1 MVLRLYSNKCICS
14 IVDLRSPKLHKILD
28 TWIEEDLGDGDLTRF
43 VLSDRRASAHWVAKE
58 DGTFCG
64 GDLVK
69 LIFRKID
76 PKVDIQ
82 LLIEDGQKFEKNQR
96 LLELKGSSSSLVA
109 GERVSL
115 NVAMHLSGIAT
126 STAVLITKLSGSKV
140 KLADTRKTTPGMR
153 IFEKYAFH
161 CGGGINHRLGLDDA
175 AMLKENHIEWSQGI
189 SESIKILKNTIP
201 WTKKIIVEAE
211 TPSQAKEAVEAGAD
225 GVLLDEMSI
234 QAIEQLVPELR
245 QLSKNSNSKYV
256 SQDIVIEVSGINPNN
271 VSDYMF
277 TGIDLISTSAPIT
290 KSKWIDFSMRFD

>member
-1 MVLRLYSNKCICS
+1 M
-14 IVDLRSPKLHKILD
+14 DLRSPKLHKILD

-43 VLSDRRASAHWVAKE
+43 VLSDRSVSAHWVAKE

-126 STAVLITKLSGSKV
+126 STALLVTKLSGSKV

-153 IFEKYAFH
+153 VFEKYAFH

-234 QAIEQLVPELR
+234 QAIEKLVPELR
-245 QLSKNSNSKYV
+245 QLSKNSKSKYV
-256 SQDIVIEVSGINPNN
+256 SQNIVIEVSGINPNN
-271 VSDYMF
+271 VSDYIL

-290 KSKWIDFSMRFD
+290 KSKWIDFSMRFN

>member
-1 MVLRLYSNKCICS
+1 M
-14 IVDLRSPKLHKILD
+14 DLRSPKLHKILD
-28 TWIEEDLGDGDLTRF
+28 TWIEEDLGNGDLTRF
-43 VLSDRRASAHWVAKE
+43 VLNDRSASAHWVAKE

-64 GDLVK
+64 GDLVQ

-76 PKVDIQ
+76 PQVKIQ
-82 LLIEDGQKFEKNQR
+82 LLIKDGQKFQKNQR
-96 LLELKGSSSSLVA
+96 LLELNGSSSSLVA
-109 GERVSL
+109 GERVTL
-115 NVAMHLSGIAT
+115 NIAMHLSGIAT
-126 STAVLITKLSGSKV
+126 STALLVTELSGSNV
-140 KLADTRKTTPGMR
+140 KLADTRKTTPGLR

-189 SESIKILKNTIP
+189 SESIKILKKSIP

-211 TPSQAKEAVEAGAD
+211 TPTQAKEAIEAGAD

-234 QAIEQLVPELR
+234 QTIEKLVPELR

-256 SQDIVIEVSGINPNN
+256 SKDIVIEVSGVNPNN
-271 VSDYMF
+271 LSNYVS

>member
-1 MVLRLYSNKCICS
+1 M
-14 IVDLRSPKLHKILD
+14 DLRAPKLHKILD

-43 VLSDRRASAHWVAKE
+43 VLNDRSASAHWVAKE
-58 DGTFCG
+58 GGIFCG

-76 PKVDIQ
+76 PQVDIQ
-82 LLIEDGQKFEKNQR
+82 LLIEDGQEFEKNQK
-96 LLELKGSSSSLVA
+96 LIELKGSSSSLVA
-109 GERVSL
+109 GERVTL

-126 STAVLITKLSGSKV
+126 STALLVTKLSGSNV
-140 KLADTRKTTPGMR
+140 KLADTRKTTPGLR

-189 SESIKILKNTIP
+189 SESIKILKNTLP

-234 QAIEQLVPELR
+234 QTIAKLVPELR
-245 QLSKNSNSKYV
+245 QLSKTSNSKYV
-256 SQDIVIEVSGINPNN
+256 SQNIVIEVSGINPNHL
-271 VSDYMF
+271 SDYIL

>member
-1 MVLRLYSNKCICS
+1 M
-14 IVDLRSPKLHKILD
+14 DLRSPKLHKILD

-43 VLSDRRASAHWVAKE
+43 VLNNKSSSAHWVAKE

-69 LIFRKID
+69 LIFKKID
-76 PKVDIQ
+76 PQVDIQ

-96 LLELKGSSSSLVA
+96 LLELQGSSSSLVA
-109 GERVSL
+109 GERVTL

-126 STAVLITKLSGSKV
+126 STALLVNKLSGSNV
-140 KLADTRKTTPGMR
+140 KLADTRKTTPGLR

-189 SESIKILKNTIP
+189 SKSIKILKNTIP

-211 TPSQAKEAVEAGAD
+211 TSSQAKEAVEAGAD
-225 GVLLDEMSI
+225 GVLLDEMPI
-234 QAIEQLVPELR
+234 QTITKLVPELR

-256 SQDIVIEVSGINPNN
+256 SQNIVIEVSGINPNN
-271 VSDYMF
+271 LSDYIF

>member
-1 MVLRLYSNKCICS
+1 
-14 IVDLRSPKLHKILD
+14 VDLRSPKLHKILD

-43 VLSDRRASAHWVAKE
+43 VLSDRSASAYWVAKE

-126 STAVLITKLSGSKV
+126 STALLVTKLSGSKV

-153 IFEKYAFH
+153 VFEKYAFH

-211 TPSQAKEAVEAGAD
+211 TPSQAKEAVKAGAD

-234 QAIEQLVPELR
+234 QAIEKLVPELR
-245 QLSKNSNSKYV
+245 QLSKNSKSKY
-256 SQDIVIEVSGINPNN
+256 SSHNIVIEVSGINPNN
-271 VSDYMF
+271 VSDYIF

>member
-1 MVLRLYSNKCICS
+1 M
-14 IVDLRSPKLHKILD
+14 DLRSPKLHKILD

-43 VLSDRRASAHWVAKE
+43 VLNDRSASAHWVAKE

-64 GDLVK
+64 GDLVQ

-76 PKVDIQ
+76 PQVKIQ
-82 LLIEDGQKFEKNQR
+82 LLIKDGQKFQKNQR
-96 LLELKGSSSSLVA
+96 LLELNGSSSSLVA
-109 GERVSL
+109 GERVTL
-115 NVAMHLSGIAT
+115 NIAMHLSGIAT
-126 STAVLITKLSGSKV
+126 STALLVTELSGSNV
-140 KLADTRKTTPGMR
+140 KLADTRKTTPGLR

-211 TPSQAKEAVEAGAD
+211 TPTQAKEAIEAGAD

-234 QAIEQLVPELR
+234 QAIEKLVPELR

-256 SQDIVIEVSGINPNN
+256 SKDIVIEVSGVNPNN
-271 VSDYMF
+271 LSDYVS

>member
-1 MVLRLYSNKCICS
+1 M
-14 IVDLRSPKLHKILD
+14 DLRSPKLHKILD

-43 VLSDRRASAHWVAKE
+43 VLSERSVSAHWVAKE

-271 VSDYMF
+271 VSDYIF

>member
-1 MVLRLYSNKCICS
+1 
-14 IVDLRSPKLHKILD
+14 VDLRSPKLHKILD
-28 TWIEEDLGDGDLTRF
+28 NWIEEDLGHGDLTRF
-43 VLSDRRASAHWVAKE
+43 VLNERSASAHWVAKE

-76 PKVDIQ
+76 PQVDIQ
-82 LLIEDGQKFEKNQR
+82 LLIEDGQTFKKNQR

-109 GERVSL
+109 GERITL

-126 STAVLITKLSGSKV
+126 STALLVAKLSGSDV
-140 KLADTRKTTPGMR
+140 KLADTRKTTPGLR

-175 AMLKENHIEWSQGI
+175 AMLKENHIEWSRGI
-189 SESIKILKNTIP
+189 KESIKILKKTIP

-234 QAIEQLVPELR
+234 TAIAKLVPELR
-245 QLSKNSNSKYV
+245 QLSTTSDSTYASKN
-256 SQDIVIEVSGINPNN
+256 IVIEVSGINPDNL
-271 VSDYMF
+271 SDYLV

>member
-1 MVLRLYSNKCICS
+1 M
-14 IVDLRSPKLHKILD
+14 DLRSPKLHKILD

-43 VLSDRRASAHWVAKE
+43 VLSDRSASAHWVAKE

-76 PKVDIQ
+76 PKVEIQ
-82 LLIEDGQKFEKNQR
+82 LLIEDGQKFAKNQR

-234 QAIEQLVPELR
+234 KAIEHLVPELR
-245 QLSKNSNSKYV
+245 QLSKNSNSRYV
-256 SQDIVIEVSGINPNN
+256 SKSIVIEVSGINPNN
-271 VSDYMF
+271 VSDYIF

>member
-1 MVLRLYSNKCICS
+1 M
-14 IVDLRSPKLHKILD
+14 DLRSPKLQKIID

-43 VLSDRRASAHWVAKE
+43 VLNDRNVSAHWIAKE

-76 PKVDIQ
+76 PKIEIQ
-82 LLIEDGQKFEKNQR
+82 LLIEDGQKFEKDQR
-96 LLELKGSSSSLVA
+96 LLELKGSASALVT
-109 GERVSL
+109 GERVTL

-126 STAVLITKLSGSKV
+126 STASLVSKLSGSNV
-140 KLADTRKTTPGMR
+140 KLADTRKTTPGLR

-189 SESIKILKNTIP
+189 RESIKILKNTIP

-211 TPSQAKEAVEAGAD
+211 TSSQAKEAVEAGAD

-234 QAIEQLVPELR
+234 QAITKLVPELR
-245 QLSKNSNSKYV
+245 QLSKNNNSKYV
-256 SQDIVIEVSGINPNN
+256 SQNIVIEVSGINPNN
-271 VSDYMF
+271 LSDYVL
-277 TGIDLISTSAPIT
+277 TGIDLISTSAPMT

>member
-1 MVLRLYSNKCICS
+1 M
-14 IVDLRSPKLHKILD
+14 DLRSPKLHKIID

-43 VLSDRRASAHWVAKE
+43 VLKDKDASAHWVAKE

-76 PKVDIQ
+76 PRVDIQ
-82 LLIEDGQKFEKNQR
+82 LLLEDGQKFEKNQR
-96 LLELKGSSSSLVA
+96 LLELKGASSSLVA
-109 GERVSL
+109 GERIAL
-115 NVAMHLSGIAT
+115 NIAMHLSGIAT
-126 STAVLITKLSGSKV
+126 STALLVSKLSGSKV
-140 KLADTRKTTPGMR
+140 KLADTRKTSPGLR

-189 SESIKILKNTIP
+189 YESIKILKNTIP

-211 TPSQAKEAVEAGAD
+211 TPTQAKEAVKAGAD

-234 QAIEQLVPELR
+234 QTITKLVPELR
-245 QLSKNSNSKYV
+245 QLSKTSQSKYV
-256 SQDIVIEVSGINPNN
+256 SKNIVIEVSGINPNN
-271 VSDYMF
+271 LSDYLL
-277 TGIDLISTSAPIT
+277 TGIDLISTSSPMT

>member
-1 MVLRLYSNKCICS
+1 M
-14 IVDLRSPKLHKILD
+14 DLRSPKLHKILD
-28 TWIEEDLGDGDLTRF
+28 TWIEEDLGNGDLTRF
-43 VLSDRRASAHWVAKE
+43 ILQDRSASAHWIAKE

-76 PKVDIQ
+76 AQVDIQ
-82 LLIEDGQKFEKNQR
+82 LLIKDGQKFEKGQK
-96 LLELKGSSSSLVA
+96 LLKLQGTSSSLVA
-109 GERVSL
+109 GERVTL
-115 NVAMHLSGIAT
+115 NVAMHLSGIST
-126 STAVLITKLSGSKV
+126 STALLVTQLSGSNI
-140 KLADTRKTTPGMR
+140 KLADTRKTTPGLR

-189 SESIKILKNTIP
+189 RESIKILKNTIP

-211 TPSQAKEAVEAGAD
+211 TPSQAKEAVKAGAD

-234 QAIEQLVPELR
+234 QAIEKLVPELR
-245 QLSKNSNSKYV
+245 QLSKNSKSKYA
-256 SQDIVIEVSGINPNN
+256 SQNIVIEVSGINPNN
-271 VSDYMF
+271 VSDYIF

>member
-1 MVLRLYSNKCICS
+1 M
-14 IVDLRSPKLHKILD
+14 DLRSPKLHKILD

-43 VLSDRRASAHWVAKE
+43 VLNNKSSSAHWVAKE

-69 LIFRKID
+69 LIFKKID
-76 PKVDIQ
+76 PQVDIQ

-109 GERVSL
+109 GERVTL

-126 STAVLITKLSGSKV
+126 STALLVNKLTGSNV
-140 KLADTRKTTPGMR
+140 KLADTRKTTPGLR

-189 SESIKILKNTIP
+189 SENIKILKNNIP
-201 WTKKIIVEAE
+201 WTTKIIVEAE
-211 TPSQAKEAVEAGAD
+211 TPTQAKEAVEAGAD
-225 GVLLDEMSI
+225 GILLDEMSI
-234 QAIEQLVPELR
+234 QTITKLVPELR

-256 SQDIVIEVSGINPNN
+256 SQNIVIEVSGINPNN
-271 VSDYMF
+271 LSDYIF
-277 TGIDLISTSAPIT
+277 TGVDLISTSAPIT
-290 KSKWIDFSMRFD
+290 KSQWIDFSMRFD

>member
-1 MVLRLYSNKCICS
+1 
-14 IVDLRSPKLHKILD
+14 VDLRSPKLHKILD
-28 TWIEEDLGDGDLTRF
+28 AWIEEDLGNGDLTRF
-43 VLSDRRASAHWVAKE
+43 VLNNRNASAHWLSKE
-58 DGTFCG
+58 AGTFCG

-76 PKVDIQ
+76 PQVDIQ

-109 GERVSL
+109 GERVTL

-126 STAVLITKLSGSKV
+126 STALLVTKLSGSNV
-140 KLADTRKTTPGMR
+140 KLADTRKTTPGLR

-161 CGGGINHRLGLDDA
+161 CGGGVNHRLGLDDA

-189 SESIKILKNTIP
+189 SESIKILKNTLP

-225 GVLLDEMSI
+225 GILLDEMSI
-234 QAIEQLVPELR
+234 HTIEKLVPELR
-245 QLSKNSNSKYV
+245 QLSKTSNSKYV
-256 SQDIVIEVSGINPNN
+256 SQNIVIEVSGINPNN
-271 VSDYMF
+271 LSDYIF

-290 KSKWIDFSMRFD
+290 KSKWIDFSMRFDYKKNKKFSETS

>member
-1 MVLRLYSNKCICS
+1 M
-14 IVDLRSPKLHKILD
+14 DLRSPKLHKILD

-43 VLSDRRASAHWVAKE
+43 VLNNKSSSAHWVTKE

-69 LIFRKID
+69 LIFKKID
-76 PKVDIQ
+76 PQVDIQ
-82 LLIEDGQKFEKNQR
+82 LLIEDGQKFKKNQR

-109 GERVSL
+109 GERVTL

-126 STAVLITKLSGSKV
+126 STALLITQLSGSNV
-140 KLADTRKTTPGMR
+140 QLADTRKTTPGLR

-189 SESIKILKNTIP
+189 SESIKILKNTLP

-225 GVLLDEMSI
+225 GVLLDEMSV
-234 QAIEQLVPELR
+234 QAIEKLVPELR
-245 QLSKNSNSKYV
+245 QLSKNSKSKYV
-256 SQDIVIEVSGINPNN
+256 SQNIVIEVSGINPNN
-271 VSDYMF
+271 ISDYIF

>member
-1 MVLRLYSNKCICS
+1 M
-14 IVDLRSPKLHKILD
+14 DLRSPKLHKILD
-28 TWIEEDLGDGDLTRF
+28 TWIEEDLGDGDLTRI
-43 VLSDRRASAHWVAKE
+43 VLNDRSASAHWVSKE
-58 DGTFCG
+58 EGTFCG
-64 GDLVK
+64 GELVK

-76 PKVDIQ
+76 PQVDIK

-109 GERVSL
+109 GERVTL

-126 STAVLITKLSGSKV
+126 STALLLTKLSGSNV
-140 KLADTRKTTPGMR
+140 KLADTRKTTPGLRM
-153 IFEKYAFH
+153 FEKYAFH

-189 SESIKILKNTIP
+189 SKSIKTLKNTIP

-234 QAIEQLVPELR
+234 QTIAKLVPELR
-245 QLSKNSNSKYV
+245 QLSKNVNSKYV
-256 SQDIVIEVSGINPNN
+256 SQNVVIEVSGINPNN
-271 VSDYMF
+271 ISDYIF
-277 TGIDLISTSAPIT
+277 TGIDLISTSAAIT

>member
-1 MVLRLYSNKCICS
+1 M
-14 IVDLRSPKLHKILD
+14 DLRSPKLHKILD
-28 TWIEEDLGDGDLTRF
+28 TWIEEDLSDGDLTRF
-43 VLSDRRASAHWVAKE
+43 VLSDRSVSAHWVAKE

-126 STAVLITKLSGSKV
+126 STTELVTKLSGSKV

-271 VSDYMF
+271 VSDYIF

>member
-1 MVLRLYSNKCICS
+1 M
-14 IVDLRSPKLHKILD
+14 DLRSPKLHKILD
-28 TWIEEDLGDGDLTRF
+28 TWIEEDLGHGDLTRF
-43 VLSDRRASAHWVAKE
+43 VLNERSASAHWVAKE

-76 PKVDIQ
+76 PQVDIQ
-82 LLIEDGQKFEKNQR
+82 LLIEDGQKFKKNQR

-109 GERVSL
+109 GERITL

-126 STAVLITKLSGSKV
+126 STALLVAKLSGSDV
-140 KLADTRKTTPGMR
+140 KLADTRKTTPGLR

-175 AMLKENHIEWSQGI
+175 AMLKENHIEWSRGI
-189 SESIKILKNTIP
+189 KESIKILKKTIP

-234 QAIEQLVPELR
+234 TAIAKLVPELR
-245 QLSKNSNSKYV
+245 QLSKTNDFTYISKN
-256 SQDIVIEVSGINPNN
+256 IVIEVSGINPDNL
-271 VSDYMF
+271 SDYVF